1 MGNHW
6 ACGSNVMWLTWYV
19 ATNESFTYLST
30 LTIPKNPKYYDFSKI
45 QFVLDMYE
53 TNAMKC

>member
-19 ATNESFTYLST
+19 ATNESSTYLSI
-30 LTIPKNPKYYDFSKI
+30 LTIPKKPEYHDLSKI
-45 QFVLDMYE
+45 QFVLDLYE
-53 TNAMKC
+53 TNAM